1 MVLQRREF
9 IALMAGAAAWPLA
22 ARAQPA
28 RMIEIGFVTWGSSAI
43 RMRVEDLRQGLRD
56 FGYVEGK
63 NIRLES
69 HFTDGNKERT
79 REIIQALVA
88 KPVDI
93 LVVWQTPA
101 VHIAKEAT
109 KSIPIVIMV
118 ADALATG
125 IVPSLSHP
133 GGNITGVSNTGPELA
148 GKRLELLRE
157 IRPGLRTVV
166 FLGSSNDPNGPTFAR
181 ETAIAAQKIG
191 LTSLTRLVD
200 GPAAVDAALIQQL
213 KRDGAEAIIA
223 QPVFTSY
230 RERIVALALDA
241 GLPVISDFALFAE
254 AGGLFT
260 LGVDDGV
267 QLRRT
272 AYYVDRILKGA
283 KPADLPVE
291 QPTKFTLVI
300 NTVAAKKLG
309 WTVPPLVLARA
320 ERVIE

>member
-1 MVLQRREF
+1 MTD
-9 IALMAGAAAWPLA
+9 
-22 ARAQPA
+22 
-28 RMIEIGFVTWGSSAI
+28 IGFVTWGSPAVE
-43 RMRVEDLRQGLRD
+43 MRTEDLRQGLRD
-56 FGYVEGK
+56 FGYVEGR

-79 REIIQALVA
+79 RAIIQAMVA
-88 KPVDI
+88 RPVDI
-93 LVVWQTPA
+93 LIVWQTPA

-109 KSIPIVIMV
+109 TTIPIVIMV

-125 IVPSLSHP
+125 IVKSLSHP
-133 GGNITGVSNTGPELA
+133 GGNITGISNTGPELA

-157 IRPGLRTVV
+157 IRPALRTVA
-166 FLGSSNDPNGPTFAR
+166 FLGSSSDQNGPTFAR
-181 ETAIAAQKIG
+181 ETARAAEKIG
-191 LTSLTRLVD
+191 LTSLTRLVE
-200 GPAAVDAALIQQL
+200 GPGAVDAALFQSM
-213 KRDGAEAIIA
+213 KRDGAEAVIA

-230 RERIVALALDA
+230 RERIVALAFEA
-241 GLPVISDFALFAE
+241 GLPVTSDFALFAE
-254 AGGLFT
+254 AGALCT

-283 KPADLPVE
+283 KPADLPIE

-300 NTVAAKKLG
+300 NMVTAKKLG

>member
-1 MVLQRREF
+1 MTD
-9 IALMAGAAAWPLA
+9 
-22 ARAQPA
+22 
-28 RMIEIGFVTWGSSAI
+28 IGFVTWGSPAVE
-43 RMRVEDLRQGLRD
+43 MRVEDLRQGLRD

-79 REIIQALVA
+79 RAIIQAMVA
-88 KPVDI
+88 RPVDI
-93 LVVWQTPA
+93 LIVWQTPA

-109 KSIPIVIMV
+109 SSIPIVIMV

-125 IVPSLSHP
+125 IVKSLSHP

-157 IRPGLRTVV
+157 IRPGLRTVA
-166 FLGSSNDPNGPTFAR
+166 FLGSSSDQNGPTFAR
-181 ETAIAAQKIG
+181 ETARAAEKIG
-191 LTSLTRLVD
+191 LTSLTRLVE
-200 GPAAVDAALIQQL
+200 GGGAIDAALFQSM

-230 RERIVALALDA
+230 REKIVAMALEA
-241 GLPVISDFALFAE
+241 GLPVTSDFALFAE
-254 AGGLFT
+254 AGALCT

-283 KPADLPVE
+283 KPADLPIE

-300 NTVAAKKLG
+300 NMVTAKKLG
-309 WTVPPLVLARA
+309 WAVPPLVLARA

>member
-1 MVLQRREF
+1 MIGL
-9 IALMAGAAAWPLA
+9 AAGAAVWPFA
-22 ARAQPA
+22 ARAQQG
-28 RMIEIGFVTWGSSAI
+28 RVVEIGFVTWGSNAI

-56 FGYVEGK
+56 FGYVEGT
-63 NIRLES
+63 NYRLES

-79 REIIQALVA
+79 REVIRALVA
-88 KPVDI
+88 KPVDV

-101 VHIAKEAT
+101 AHIAKEET
-109 KSIPIVIMV
+109 KTIPIVIMV

-125 IVPSLSHP
+125 IVPSLANP

-157 IRPGLRTVV
+157 IRPQLRTVV
-166 FLGSSNDPNGPTFAR
+166 FLGSSGDQNGPTFAR
-181 ETAIAAQKIG
+181 ETERAAEKIG
-191 LTSLTRLVD
+191 LKSLTRLVD
-200 GPAAVDAALIQQL
+200 GPAAVDAALIAQM
-213 KRDGAEAIIA
+213 KRDGAEAVIA

-230 RERIVALALDA
+230 RERIVAMALEA
-241 GLPVISDFALFAE
+241 GLPVTSDFALFAE
-254 AGGLFT
+254 AGALFS

-283 KPADLPVE
+283 KPADLPIE
-291 QPTKFTLVI
+291 QPTKFTLVV
-300 NTVAAKKLG
+300 NTLTAKKLG
-309 WTVPPLVLARA
+309 WAVPPLVLARA

>member
-1 MVLQRREF
+1 MTD
-9 IALMAGAAAWPLA
+9 
-22 ARAQPA
+22 
-28 RMIEIGFVTWGSSAI
+28 IGFVTWGSPAVE
-43 RMRVEDLRQGLRD
+43 MRVEDLRQGLRD

-79 REIIQALVA
+79 RAIIQAMVA
-88 KPVDI
+88 RPVDI
-93 LVVWQTPA
+93 LIVWQTPA

-109 KSIPIVIMV
+109 SSIPIVIMV

-125 IVPSLSHP
+125 IVKSLSHP

-157 IRPGLRTVV
+157 IRPGLRTVA
-166 FLGSSNDPNGPTFAR
+166 FLGSSSDQNGPTFAR
-181 ETAIAAQKIG
+181 ETARAAEKIG
-191 LTSLTRLVD
+191 LTSLTRLVE
-200 GPAAVDAALIQQL
+200 GGGAIDAALFQSM
-213 KRDGAEAIIA
+213 KRDGAEAMIA

-230 RERIVALALDA
+230 REKIVAMALEA
-241 GLPVISDFALFAE
+241 GLPVTSDFALFAE
-254 AGGLFT
+254 AGALCT

-283 KPADLPVE
+283 KPADLPIE

-300 NTVAAKKLG
+300 NMVTAKKLG
-309 WTVPPLVLARA
+309 WAVPPLVLARA

>member
-1 MVLQRREF
+1 MLRRDF
-9 IALMAGAAAWPLA
+9 LGILGGIATWPYAAP
-22 ARAQPA
+22 AQLTK
-28 RMIEIGFVTWGSSAI
+28 ISKIGFVTWGSAAI
-43 RMRVEDLRQGLRD
+43 TMRIEDLRQGLREY
-56 FGYVEGK
+56 GYFEGE
-63 NIRLES
+63 NIDLEY
-69 HFTDGNKERT
+69 HFTDGNRDRT
-79 REIIQALVA
+79 REVIQALIR

-109 KSIPIVIMV
+109 QTIPIVMMV

-125 IVPSLSHP
+125 IVPSLSNP
-133 GGNITGVSNTGPELA
+133 GGNITGVSNTGPDLA

-157 IRPGLRTVV
+157 IRPSIRTVA

-181 ETAIAAQKIG
+181 ETKTAAEKVG
-191 LTSLTRLVD
+191 FDLLTRLVD
-200 GPAAVDAALIQQL
+200 GPARIDETLFEEM
-213 KRDGAEAIIA
+213 KRERAEAIIA

-230 RERIVALALDA
+230 RQKIVDL
-241 GLPVISDFALFAE
+241 GMKYQLPVTSDFALFAE
-254 AGGLFT
+254 AGALFS

-291 QPTKFTLVI
+291 QPTRFQLVI
-300 NTVAAKKLG
+300 NVLTATKLG
-309 WTVPPLVLARA
+309 WMLPPQLLARA
-320 ERVIE
+320 DKVIE

>member
-1 MVLQRREF
+1 MTD
-9 IALMAGAAAWPLA
+9 
-22 ARAQPA
+22 
-28 RMIEIGFVTWGSSAI
+28 IGFVTWGSPAVE
-43 RMRVEDLRQGLRD
+43 MRTEDLRQGLRD
-56 FGYVEGK
+56 FGYVEGR

-79 REIIQALVA
+79 RAIIQAMVA
-88 KPVDI
+88 RPVDI
-93 LVVWQTPA
+93 LIVWLTPA

-109 KSIPIVIMV
+109 TTIPIVIMV

-125 IVPSLSHP
+125 IVKSLSHP

-157 IRPGLRTVV
+157 IRPALRTVA
-166 FLGSSNDPNGPTFAR
+166 FLGSSSDQNGPTFAR
-181 ETAIAAQKIG
+181 ETARAAEKIG
-191 LTSLTRLVD
+191 LTSLTRLVE
-200 GPAAVDAALIQQL
+200 GPGSIDAALFQSM

-230 RERIVALALDA
+230 RERIVALALEA
-241 GLPVISDFALFAE
+241 GLPVTSDFSLFAE
-254 AGGLFT
+254 AGALCT

-283 KPADLPVE
+283 KPADLPIE

-300 NTVAAKKLG
+300 NMVTAKKLG

>member
-1 MVLQRREF
+1 MTD
-9 IALMAGAAAWPLA
+9 
-22 ARAQPA
+22 
-28 RMIEIGFVTWGSSAI
+28 IGFVTWGSPAVE
-43 RMRVEDLRQGLRD
+43 MRVEDLRQGLRD
-56 FGYVEGK
+56 FGYVEGR

-79 REIIQALVA
+79 RAIIQAMVA
-88 KPVDI
+88 RPVDI
-93 LVVWQTPA
+93 LIVWQTPA

-109 KSIPIVIMV
+109 NSIPIVIMV

-125 IVPSLSHP
+125 IVKSLSHP

-157 IRPGLRTVV
+157 IRPGLRTVA
-166 FLGSSNDPNGPTFAR
+166 FLGSSSDQNGPTFAR
-181 ETAIAAQKIG
+181 ETARAAEKIG
-191 LTSLTRLVD
+191 LTSLTRLVE
-200 GPAAVDAALIQQL
+200 GGGAIDAALFQSM

-230 RERIVALALDA
+230 REKIVAMALEA
-241 GLPVISDFALFAE
+241 GLPVTSDFALFAE
-254 AGGLFT
+254 AGALCT

-283 KPADLPVE
+283 KPADLPIE

-300 NTVAAKKLG
+300 NMVTAKKLG
-309 WTVPPLVLARA
+309 WAVPPLVLARA

>member
-1 MVLQRREF
+1 MTD
-9 IALMAGAAAWPLA
+9 
-22 ARAQPA
+22 
-28 RMIEIGFVTWGSSAI
+28 IGFVTWGSPAVE
-43 RMRVEDLRQGLRD
+43 MRVEDLRQGLRD
-56 FGYVEGK
+56 FGYVEGR

-79 REIIQALVA
+79 RAIIQAMVA
-88 KPVDI
+88 RPVDI
-93 LVVWQTPA
+93 LIVWQTPA

-109 KSIPIVIMV
+109 SSIPIVIMV

-125 IVPSLSHP
+125 IVKSLSHP

-157 IRPGLRTVV
+157 IRPGLRRVA
-166 FLGSSNDPNGPTFAR
+166 FLGSSSDQNGPTFAR
-181 ETAIAAQKIG
+181 ETARAAEKIG
-191 LTSLTRLVD
+191 LTSLTRLVE
-200 GPAAVDAALIQQL
+200 GGGAIDAALFQAM

-230 RERIVALALDA
+230 REKIVAMALEA
-241 GLPVISDFALFAE
+241 GLPVTSDFALFAE
-254 AGGLFT
+254 AGALCT

-283 KPADLPVE
+283 KPADLPIE

-300 NTVAAKKLG
+300 NMVTAKKLG
-309 WTVPPLVLARA
+309 WAVPPLVLARA

>member
-1 MVLQRREF
+1 VKRRDF
-9 IALMAGAAAWPLA
+9 ISLAAGAAAWPFT
-22 ARAQPA
+22 ARAQTA
-28 RMIEIGFVTWGSSAI
+28 RMVEIGFVTWGSPAVE
-43 RMRVEDLRQGLRD
+43 MRTEDLRQGLRD

-63 NIRLES
+63 NIRLEA
-69 HFTDGNKERT
+69 HFTDGNKEKT
-79 REIIQALVA
+79 REVIQALVK

-101 VHIAKEAT
+101 VHIAKDSTAT
-109 KSIPIVIMV
+109 IPIVMMV

-125 IVPSLSHP
+125 IVPSLSRP

-157 IRPGLRTVV
+157 IKPDLRTVA

-181 ETAIAAQKIG
+181 ATAKAAEGIG

-200 GPAAVDAALIQQL
+200 GPAAIDAAFIQRVKQ
-213 KRDGAEAIIA
+213 DGAEAIIA

-241 GLPVISDFALFAE
+241 GLPVTSDFALFAE
-254 AGGLFT
+254 AGALFT
-260 LGVDDGV
+260 LGVDDGER
-267 QLRRT
+267 LRRT

-291 QPTKFTLVI
+291 QPTKFSLVI
-300 NTVAAKKLG
+300 NTVTAKKLG
-309 WTVPPLVLARA
+309 LTLPPIVLARA
-320 ERVIE
+320 ERAIE